1 MTEYYCSD
9 FHEEYQEPVDE
20 ARKQLLS
27 ERYSRFCPGYSYR
40 EEIYQM
46 LDPEWD
52 AD

>member
-9 FHEEYQEPVDE
+9 FNEEYQEPVNE

-27 ERYSRFCPGYSYR
+27 ERYSRYPGYIDR
-40 EEIYQM
+40 EEIWQI